1 MSNYTSEQKELFVK
15 NLRLLMQKQHLARDT
30 VAKAIGLS
38 SGTFKSYYYGAKFPK
53 QEKLEKIA
61 NYFSVPVDALF
72 TVDDPLVKRNE
83 MVKFYQQMKRY
94 FEELNQSSPIDII
107 DNFINSQISESKVHF
122 TFLSMCNILGINIEY
137 ISTIPSDTLEEL
149 TFNAEYETDDIA
161 TKIAQDE
168 LKFVPDSELMK
179 KLFDNAPDS
188 AASIQRVMDMFR
200 TVTVPNR
207 VKNAK
212 NKTGL
217 ELTANE
223 IKDGLYTKENIADIP
238 ISVRIGAFKEITSL
252 DKIKAQSL
260 KDLLFNPKEYTLSEF
275 IDLEEDFIDAFYDIF
290 L

>member
-1 MSNYTSEQKELFVK
+1 MLNYTPEQKELFAK
-15 NLRLLMQKQHLARDT
+15 NLRLLMQKLNVSRDT
-30 VAKAIGLS
+30 VAKAIGMS
-38 SGTFKSYYYGAKFPK
+38 TGTFKSYYYGEKFPK
-53 QEKLEKIA
+53 PEKLQRIA
-61 NYFSVPVDALF
+61 NYFNVPVDSFF
-72 TVDDPLVKRNE
+72 TPEDPIIKRGE
-83 MVKFYQQMKRY
+83 MIKFYQQMKRY
-94 FEELNQSSPIDII
+94 FEDLNQSSPIDII
-107 DNFINSQISESKVHF
+107 DNFINSQISESKIHF

-149 TFNAEYETDDIA
+149 TFDAEYETDDIA

-179 KLFDNAPDS
+179 KLFENAPDT
-188 AASIQRVMDMFR
+188 AASVQRVMDMLR
-200 TVTVPNR
+200 TVIVPNR

>member
-1 MSNYTSEQKELFVK
+1 MSNYTPEQKELFAK
-15 NLRLLMQKQHLARDT
+15 NLRLLMQKLNVSRDT
-30 VAKAIGLS
+30 VAKAIGMS
-38 SGTFKSYYYGAKFPK
+38 TGTFKSYYYGEKFPK
-53 QEKLEKIA
+53 QEKLQRIA
-61 NYFSVPVDALF
+61 DYFKVPVDSFF
-72 TVDDPLVKRNE
+72 TPEDPIIKRGE
-83 MVKFYQQMKRY
+83 MIKFYQQMKRY

-122 TFLSMCNILGINIEY
+122 TFLNMCNILGINIEY

-149 TFNAEYETDDIA
+149 TFDAEYDTDDIA

-168 LKFVPDSELMK
+168 LKFTPDSELMK
-179 KLFDNAPDS
+179 KLFENAPDT
-188 AASIQRVMDMFR
+188 AASVQRVMDMLR
-200 TVTVPNR
+200 TVIVPNR

-238 ISVRIGAFKEITSL
+238 IIVRIGAFKEIKSVNE
-252 DKIKAQSL
+252 IKAKTL